1 MGPPKGYIDN
11 AYKWYEEYKKVD
23 FKTDYELI
31 FPAHSIDRKLPISIG
46 QVIHDKFD
54 NDESL
59 KVKIPDSFILT
70 VHYGRYLCAGSP
82 HGLVGTIISPDDYL
96 LYDLSHDFEIKPQ
109 EYNLFNSIRLPQL
122 RIMNECIAVLTSS
135 GADSYYHW
143 IFDLLPKI
151 HILKNS
157 QNISF
162 EEIDYF
168 IVNNNK
174 NRYAVET
181 LNTLGIS
188 EQKIIYSRYNMHI
201 KTENL
206 IVPSMP
212 GVTGNMPKWVC
223 RFLSSELKPLD
234 NPENTDYAEKIYIT
248 REGADTKKVINEY
261 EIVDYLTKLGFEVVK
276 PETMSVREQA

>member
-1 MGPPKGYIDN
+1 LGPPKGYIDN

-109 EYNLFNSIRLPQL
+109 EYNLFNSIRLPQA

-157 QNISF
+157 KNISF

-181 LNTLGIS
+181 LNTLGIP
-188 EQKIIYSRYNMHI
+188 ERKIIQSRYNMHI
-201 KTENL
+201 KKLTEV
-206 IVPSMP
+206 IV
-212 GVTGNMPKWVC
+212 
-223 RFLSSELKPLD
+223 D
-234 NPENTDYAEKIYIT
+234 NKLRAQMSKYSQAL
-248 REGADTKKVINEY
+248 VNEY
-261 EIVDYLTKLGFEVVK
+261 SYERDIKSIKEILI
-276 PETMSVREQA
+276 